1 MKFTDN
7 PYLDYLIFSLSIL
20 VIAWI
25 VSRIFKAILNRS
37 IAKFSKDL
45 QLDPTKFYFLR
56 NAINAILLICSLII
70 IFLYIPELKNVGISL
85 FAGAGIL
92 AAVIGFASQH
102 AFSNIVGG
110 VFLVVFKPFKVGD
123 VVSVGTYF
131 GIVEDITLRHTVI
144 NGMENR
150 RIVIPNST
158 MSTETILN
166 SSLTD
171 EKVCLFIEIGI
182 SYDSSIDKAFDIMR
196 DEATKHPSFLDNR
209 TDQEIAESKPAVI
222 TRVLG
227 FGDSSVNLRAQVWAE
242 DPITGFNMKCDL
254 FKSIKERFD
263 SEGVE
268 IPYPY
273 RTIVY
278 KQNNQAD
285 VEI

>member
-1 MKFTDN
+1 MNFTEN
-7 PYLDYLIFSLSIL
+7 PYLDYLIFSVGVLI
-20 VIAWI
+20 VAWI
-25 VSRIFKAILNRS
+25 ISRVLKAILNKS
-37 IAKFSKDL
+37 IKKFSSDL

-56 NAINAILLICSLII
+56 NAINAILLIISMIV
-70 IFLYIPELKNVGISL
+70 IFLFIPELKNVGISL

-110 VFLVVFKPFKVGD
+110 IFLVIFKPIKVGD

-166 SSLTD
+166 SSLSED
-171 EKVCLFIEIGI
+171 KVCIFIEIGI
-182 SYDSSIDKAFDIMR
+182 SYDSSIDKAFEIMV
-196 DEATKHPSFLDNR
+196 DEATSHPTFFDNR
-209 TDQEIAESKPAVI
+209 SEEDKQFGKPVVV

-227 FGDSSVNLRAQVWAE
+227 FGESSVNLRAQVWAP
-242 DPITGFNMKCDL
+242 DPISGFSMKCDL

-263 SEGVE
+263 REGIE
-268 IPYPY
+268 IPFPY

-278 KQNNQAD
+278 KDKKN
-285 VEI
+285 

>member
-1 MKFTDN
+1 MKFAEN
-7 PYLDYLIFSLSIL
+7 PYLNYLIFSGGVL

-25 VSRIFKAILNRS
+25 ISKVLKAILNRS
-37 IAKFSKDL
+37 IKKFSTDL

-56 NAINAILLICSLII
+56 NAINAILLISSLIV
-70 IFLYIPELKNVGISL
+70 IFLFIPELKNVGISL

-110 VFLVVFKPFKVGD
+110 IFLVIFKPIKVGD

-158 MSTETILN
+158 MSAETILN
-166 SSLTD
+166 SSLND
-171 EKVCLFIEIGI
+171 EKVCIFMEIGI
-182 SYDSSIDKAFDIMR
+182 SYDSSIDKAFEIMV
-196 DEATKHPSFLDNR
+196 DEAINHPTFLDNR
-209 TDQEIAESKPAVI
+209 SEEDKQLGKPAVV

-227 FGDSSVNLRAQVWAE
+227 FGESSVNLRAQVWAA
-242 DPITGFNMKCDL
+242 DPISGFSMKCDL

-263 SEGVE
+263 REGIE

-278 KQNNQAD
+278 KDKKN
-285 VEI
+285 

>member
-1 MKFTDN
+1 
-7 PYLDYLIFSLSIL
+7 
-20 VIAWI
+20 
-25 VSRIFKAILNRS
+25 
-37 IAKFSKDL
+37 
-45 QLDPTKFYFLR
+45 
-56 NAINAILLICSLII
+56 
-70 IFLYIPELKNVGISL
+70 
-85 FAGAGIL
+85 
-92 AAVIGFASQH
+92 
-102 AFSNIVGG
+102 
-110 VFLVVFKPFKVGD
+110 
-123 VVSVGTYF
+123 
-131 GIVEDITLRHTVI
+131 
-144 NGMENR
+144 
-150 RIVIPNST
+150 

-171 EKVCLFIEIGI
+171 EKVCVFIEMGI

-209 TDQEIAESKPAVI
+209 TDQEIAESKLAVI